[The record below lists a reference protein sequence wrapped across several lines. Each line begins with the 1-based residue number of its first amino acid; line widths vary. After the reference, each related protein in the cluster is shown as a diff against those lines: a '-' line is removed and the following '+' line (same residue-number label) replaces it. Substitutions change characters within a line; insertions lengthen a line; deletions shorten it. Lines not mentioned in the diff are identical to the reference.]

1 MTEYTTSEED
11 EAFNEMERQAQQR
24 KEAVKAQVN
33 NPYRDQV
40 IEEIAL
46 AMEAAGRQL
55 GATPMATAP
64 AERYWAS
71 QAEYVRGFKKLNSPV
86 PHNIDAYAAGWNAA
100 LEMAAHKIEYNFI
113 TAFGKDTL
121 QSIAIYIRGMKR

>member
-1 MTEYTTSEED
+1 MTEYTTPEED

-40 IEEIAL
+40 VEEIAL
-46 AMEAAGRQL
+46 AMEAWGKKL
-55 GATPMATAP
+55 GHMPISAP
-64 AERYWAS
+64 AERVLAS
-71 QAEYVRGFKKLNSPV
+71 EAEWVRGMKKSNSPV

-100 LEMAAHKIEYNFI
+100 LEMASHKIEYNFI

-121 QSIAIYIRGMKR
+121 QSIAIYIRGMKK